1 MKELWNLLLS
11 AQEESSGIPQE
22 LIREK
27 IDEKSRKMEQIE

>member
-11 AQEESSGIPQE
+11 AQEEPSGIPNE

-27 IDEKSRKMEQIE
+27 IDEK